1 MLFGPVRGNPYRS
14 IRHICRLP
22 RPTASMDR
30 TFISGFSRTS
40 PPSVPTQAASIQCFF
55 RYPCA
60 VRLYFVRPPVP
71 HSTGKPAVF
80 NRSNRAHRGVPQRRF
95 RLRQYLLQYL
105 RLSAQELL
113 YCRGAA
119 SSAQSRWS
127 GCRGRASPRS
137 YYDLNC
143 IRNERVQKFNLY
155 LLVEVIKD
163 NPPSG

>member
-55 RYPCA
+55 RYPCV
-60 VRLYFVRPPVP
+60 VRLYFVRPQVP

-80 NRSNRAHRGVPQRRF
+80 NRSNRAHRGAFACASTFFNTSGFRR
-95 RLRQYLLQYL
+95 RN
-105 RLSAQELL
+105 SSIA
-113 YCRGAA
+113 AA
-119 SSAQSRWS
+119 SHRQ
-127 GCRGRASPRS
+127 
-137 YYDLNC
+137 
-143 IRNERVQKFNLY
+143 RNPGGPAAG
-155 LLVEVIKD
+155 VELHPVVIMI
-163 NPPSG
+163 